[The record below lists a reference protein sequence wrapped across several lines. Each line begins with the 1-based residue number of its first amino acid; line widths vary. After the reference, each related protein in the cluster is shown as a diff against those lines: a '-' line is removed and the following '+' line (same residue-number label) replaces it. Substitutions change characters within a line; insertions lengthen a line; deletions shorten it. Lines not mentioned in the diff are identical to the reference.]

1 MVLAK
6 KKSPNKHLR
15 GQFQI
20 LGAGLLVLLMI
31 SVRFT
36 VVREYAPSFRDV
48 SSDVSLRQAELTRA
62 LLTSL
67 AAASNLSGDPNASFT
82 SSLNQVLGVVQA
94 DEFGLFLQVES
105 SSVALSWPSQGVD
118 GDGSSSASVLVNVT
132 SSDLDSSWLF
142 TGQVQVNQHIITS
155 QVEYDFPLL
164 GLMHVEAP
172 FNLTGSSR
180 AAIWASTLVDY
191 NGTSYQASL
200 VKNYGGGEY
209 LVEVSIPYQGP
220 GPYYL
225 RLETLDVNGIRVI
238 AAFTLTAS

>member
-1 MVLAK
+1 MAK

-48 SSDVSLRQAELTRA
+48 SSDLSVQRGELTRA

-67 AAASNLSGDPNASFT
+67 AAASNLPGDPNASFT
-82 SSLNQVLGVVQA
+82 SSLNQAQGAVQA
-94 DEFGLFLQVES
+94 DEFGLFLQEES

-118 GDGSSSASVLVNVT
+118 GDGSSSASVLLNVT
-132 SSDLDSSWLF
+132 ASDLDSTWLF
-142 TGQVQVNQHIITS
+142 TGQVQLNQHIITS

-164 GLMHVEAP
+164 GLMHVEIP
-172 FNLTGSSR
+172 FNLTSSSR

-209 LVEVSIPYQGP
+209 LVEVSIPYRGP
-220 GPYYL
+220 AQYYL
-225 RLETLDVNGIRVI
+225 RVESWDYNGIRVI
-238 AAFTLTAS
+238 AAFTLTVS